1 MTKSNI
7 FRKLDFQSSLK
18 KEKILDAPWT
28 TADIVVKNF
37 QCMNYSLE
45 IHQNKQ
51 ALLAK
56 AQKNVHLCFND

>member
-7 FRKLDFQSSLK
+7 FRKLDFQSSPNR
-18 KEKILDAPWT
+18 EKILDAPWT

-37 QCMNYSLE
+37 QCMKFLLK
-45 IHQNKQ
+45 IPQNKQ

-56 AQKNVHLCFND
+56 A